1 MRAVPGVFYA
11 SQSGGD
17 ALDQDAEGGNP
28 FASALIELLGRPVL
42 WVSTL
47 RRDLVPLTTRKSGG
61 FQHPDVSFAANAPE
75 WQVKPIATPSRRLA
89 LVFVY
94 SHYQSP
100 STPSLPGARRDLCRV
115 RDSLIDAGF
124 SVTALLDPDEAELVR
139 ALSRIRVASRNA
151 DAALIYAT
159 GHAFEHQ
166 GEVFLVPN
174 NQSLR
179 QHTSRL
185 TDVSVHVSSL
195 SDHLNAARANLVFFG
210 GCRTRR

>member
-1 MRAVPGVFYA
+1 MRAVPAVFYA
-11 SQSGGD
+11 AQSGRA
-17 ALDQDAEGGNP
+17 ALDRDAEGGNP

-47 RRDLVPLTTRKSGG
+47 RRDLVPLTMRKSGG
-61 FQHPDVSFAANAPE
+61 FQHPDVSFAAHAPE
-75 WQVKPIATPSRRLA
+75 WQVKPIATRSKRLA

-94 SHYQSP
+94 SHYQGP
-100 STPSLPGARRDLCRV
+100 STPSLPGARRDLSRI
-115 RDSLIDAGF
+115 RDSLINAGF
-124 SVTALLDPDEAELVR
+124 DVTALVDPPEADLMR
-139 ALSRIRVASRNA
+139 ALRRISVASHNA

-159 GHAFEHQ
+159 GHAFEHR

-174 NQSLR
+174 NESLR

-195 SDHLNAARANLVFFG
+195 SDNLNAARANLVFCG